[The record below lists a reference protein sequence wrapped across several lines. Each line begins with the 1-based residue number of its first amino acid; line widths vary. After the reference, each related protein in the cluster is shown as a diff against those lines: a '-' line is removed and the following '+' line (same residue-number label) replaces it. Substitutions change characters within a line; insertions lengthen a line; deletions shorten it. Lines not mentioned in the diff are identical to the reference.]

1 MLQPAVSRTVRQQR
15 NGPQFL
21 SSFQIGSRQIGM
33 RGMACFMR
41 FCMTAGFE
49 LTTKKRVALLAVVEI
64 RFVKATLGA
73 ATM

>member
-1 MLQPAVSRTVRQQR
+1 
-15 NGPQFL
+15 
-21 SSFQIGSRQIGM
+21 M

-41 FCMTAGFE
+41 FCMTGGFE
-49 LTTKKRVALLAVVEI
+49 LTTKKRVALLAVIEI

>member
-1 MLQPAVSRTVRQQR
+1 
-15 NGPQFL
+15 
-21 SSFQIGSRQIGM
+21 M